1 MCVCEREAACIS
13 MINKRAIL
21 ILSRWFQRQNMLF
34 SLCIRQDILLLLSG
48 VSVALLRKAQN
59 GVAYFLK
66 LSESTAKA
74 ACFSSKTS

>member
-1 MCVCEREAACIS
+1 
-13 MINKRAIL
+13 
-21 ILSRWFQRQNMLF
+21 MLF

-74 ACFSSKTS
+74 ACFSSKTSRDSTLRTWTNSSASHYHSH